1 MAAKKVAITLDDAVL
16 SEVDRMVERR
26 EFPSRSKAIES
37 FLRIK
42 LRERRRIR
50 LGEECAKLDLAEE
63 RALAEEGWIGEQWPA
78 Y

>member
-1 MAAKKVAITLDDAVL
+1 MAVKKVAITLDEAVL
-16 SEVDRMVERR
+16 SEVDRLVRQH

-42 LRERRRIR
+42 LRERGRRR

-63 RALAEEGWIGEQWPA
+63 RALAEEGWVGEQWPA